1 MNQELPTGEALHQL
15 SDAGGV
21 LKNRSFLY
29 LWIAQAVSQTALNA
43 TVYILIVKVE
53 EWTGSSTALGLL
65 ILSFIIPS
73 VVMGVAAGVFVDRWE
88 KKRVMLVTNLLRM
101 VIVASFIPLGDA
113 FVLILLINLAYS
125 VVSQFFAP
133 AEIASIPALVPRGH
147 LLVANGLFNL
157 TMSAAQLAGFI
168 FFGPILLKS
177 FGGDLVFGMLALSY
191 AVCALLISL
200 MRMEEPAVK
209 PRAIDL
215 KTGWLLEV
223 VHELREGW
231 NLMMKDSSVSISVFH
246 LTLMNSL
253 ILIIGMLAPGYVS
266 RVLGIRADD
275 AVFVMAPAGIGMV
288 IGIWVLPKLTQRW
301 PKEFTAHIGV
311 FGTACV
317 LYGLALVGAVGSV
330 LIANGFLTRIGPV
343 DLPDAGGV
351 VLLVMLLALALGIAY
366 SFANVSAQTLV
377 QERTPFDL
385 RGRVFAT
392 QLAFANTAAV
402 FPLMFLGSLADIIGI
417 NQVSLLTATVVLV
430 AGIFSALQT
439 RKVRALGWQRE

>member
-1 MNQELPTGEALHQL
+1 MNQELPTGDTLQRL
-15 SDAGGV
+15 SGAPGV

-29 LWIAQAVSQTALNA
+29 LWIAQALSQTALNA

-88 KKRVMLVTNLLRM
+88 KKRVLLVTNLLRM
-101 VIVASFIPLGDA
+101 VIVASFIPLGNA
-113 FVLILLINLAYS
+113 FALVLLVNLAYS
-125 VVSQFFAP
+125 IVSQFFAP
-133 AEIASIPALVPRGH
+133 AEIATIPAVVPRKQ
-147 LLVANGLFNL
+147 LIVANGLFNL
-157 TMSAAQLAGFI
+157 TMTSAQLAGFV
-168 FFGPILLKS
+168 FVGPILLKS
-177 FGGDLVFGMLALSY
+177 LGGNLVFGLLALSY

-200 MRMEEPAVK
+200 MRMAEPA
-209 PRAIDL
+209 PRRREVDL
-215 KTGWLLEV
+215 TTGWLLEV

-231 NLMMKDSSVSISVFH
+231 NLLVRDSAVSLSIFH

-253 ILIIGMLAPGYVS
+253 ILVIGMLAPGYVS
-266 RVLGIRADD
+266 RVLGIQADD
-275 AVFVMAPAGIGMV
+275 AVFVMAPAGVGMLV
-288 IGIWVLPKLTQRW
+288 GIWALPRLTERW

-317 LYGLALVGAVGSV
+317 LYGLALVGAVGSQ
-330 LIANGFLTRIGPV
+330 LIARGFLSRIGPV

-417 NQVSLLTATVVLV
+417 NQVSLVTATVVLG
-430 AGIFSALQT
+430 AGVFSALQT
-439 RKVRALGWQRE
+439 RRVQSPVTSRQ